1 MDLGGHNSAQ
11 NRWQPGV
18 QRGVWATW
26 VSGSRTQEV
35 GLRVWAEVRGELCQ
49 PPAQRVRVRGE
60 RGGERAER
68 GHSLCLGSLSAPS
81 PRLTLTEAVSPW
93 PQTLTIP

>member
-49 PPAQRVRVRGE
+49 PPAQRVRVRGGG
-60 RGGERAER
+60 GGERGQNVDTACAWAAYLHR
-68 GHSLCLGSLSAPS
+68 AH
-81 PRLTLTEAVSPW
+81 V
-93 PQTLTIP
+93 